1 MCRPAVEFLKSWIG
15 SQQFHGHHC
24 LPTMERQGRKLK
36 EQKEGVKDQGKVT
49 MEQLVYEA
57 DTPKWRSY
65 YERVRKTIRFPRYY
79 KKEQN
84 W

>member
-1 MCRPAVEFLKSWIG
+1 MEPWTSTR
-15 SQQFHGHHC
+15 HG
-24 LPTMERQGRKLK
+24 TDRNAK
-36 EQKEGVKDQGKVT
+36 EQVKVT

-57 DTPKWRSY
+57 ETPKWRSY

-79 KKEQN
+79 KKAQN